1 MPRSGERSLQLGL
14 LLLAL
19 MAVVLGMLWW
29 QQHAQRARVRYSA
42 DSLLTLG
49 NGFLQRLQ
57 GLLLQSLQSG
67 PDAAVRICADTAQRF
82 TEAYARQYGIELR
95 RAALRWRNPRNRADS
110 LEAYW
115 IERFQQWKQEGR
127 TLDTVVVLRYDGYVH
142 VLKPIVLGNPICLMC
157 HGTAEEIPPAVAQLL
172 QERYPEDRARNF
184 RLGDVRG
191 ALSVRARADE

>member
-1 MPRSGERSLQLGL
+1 LGL
-14 LLLAL
+14 LVLAL

-29 QQHAQRARVRYSA
+29 QQHAQRAQVRYSA
-42 DSLLTLG
+42 DSLLALG

>member
-14 LLLAL
+14 LVLAL

-29 QQHAQRARVRYSA
+29 QQHAQQARMRYSA
-42 DSLLTLG
+42 DSLLALG

>member
-42 DSLLTLG
+42 DSLLALG

-115 IERFQQWKQEGR
+115 IERFQQWKQEER

-191 ALSVRARADE
+191 ALSVRARADG